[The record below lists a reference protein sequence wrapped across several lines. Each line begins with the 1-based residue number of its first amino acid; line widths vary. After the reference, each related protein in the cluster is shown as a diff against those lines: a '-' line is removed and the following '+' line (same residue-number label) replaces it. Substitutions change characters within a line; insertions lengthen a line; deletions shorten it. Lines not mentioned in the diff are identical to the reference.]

1 MEEAQDW
8 YLQEDLT
15 NLLLLGDSELIYE
28 PLFFDVVS
36 EVTESPSL
44 HYEGGEESVKEF
56 EVPSPVQAKA
66 SPKEQYKCHQCFKS
80 FQFKSRLERH
90 LTCHQVRSTSI
101 VHYLEGE

>member
-15 NLLLLGDSELIYE
+15 NLLLLEDSELIYE

-36 EVTESPSL
+36 EVTEPPSI
-44 HYEGGEESVKEF
+44 HYEGEASVKEF
-56 EVPSPVQAKA
+56 EVSSSDAN
-66 SPKEQYKCHQCFKS
+66 PKEQYKCHHCFKS

-90 LTCHQVRSTSI
+90 LTCHQVCHVPI
-101 VHYLEGE
+101 D